1 MFTARFR
8 VLRAQIA
15 CLVRLSGCMSSVFQ
29 TVSLSFGASASGQI
43 ALIWY
48 VNTRTCLHDDV
59 MA

>member
-43 ALIWY
+43 APIWY
-48 VNTRTCLHDDV
+48 VNDMFT
-59 MA
+59 